1 MSDSD
6 RFQIWQ
12 RDNLADRDDGAEM
25 LSVGP
30 FRAVLSAAGEATQ
43 SSWVTIIDG
52 TAAEAETLKA
62 LTKLRSTF
70 KRHKVPLEIEYNET
84 LFPKVGEWL
93 EGAGLKLVERNS
105 LMSCRPDAFKPF
117 ATPEEVHLTQLSSAA
132 AAAEL
137 EAFQTIRWTDGGEI
151 NRPAPPV
158 ERLRADIG
166 RPNSVFL
173 LAWLDWEPV
182 GTGVSP
188 LAERR
193 RRDRRRGHAA
203 RPQAPRSRG
212 RHHLGACAAA
222 FRERRGLRL
231 SRRRQRRGGEGVRT
245 AWVLAIRRQ
254 PGVPMR
260 RPSRRGL
267 ALMYLRWRSRSCD

>member
-1 MSDSD
+1 MSDTD
-6 RFQIWQ
+6 RFQTWQ
-12 RDNLADRDDGAEM
+12 RDALVDREEGAEI

-43 SSWVTIIDG
+43 SGWVTIIDG

-93 EGAGLKLVERNS
+93 EGAGLKMVERNS

-137 EAFQTIRWTDGGEI
+137 EAFQTIRWTEGGEI
-151 NRPAPPV
+151 DRPAPPV
-158 ERLRADIG
+158 ERLRADIA

-182 GTGVSP
+182 GTGVSHS
-188 LAERR
+188 LKGAAEIVGVVTRQDRR
-193 RRDRRRGHAA
+193 RRGVAAAITSELVRRHFANGGDFAFLDAANDEAA
-203 RPQAPRSRG
+203 RVYERLGFSRF
-212 RHHLGACAAA
+212 GANLVY
-222 FRERRGLRL
+222 R
-231 SRRRQRRGGEGVRT
+231 
-245 AWVLAIRRQ
+245 
-254 PGVPMR
+254 
-260 RPSRRGL
+260 
-267 ALMYLRWRSRSCD
+267 

>member
-1 MSDSD
+1 M
-6 RFQIWQ
+6 
-12 RDNLADRDDGAEM
+12 
-25 LSVGP
+25 
-30 FRAVLSAAGEATQ
+30 
-43 SSWVTIIDG
+43 
-52 TAAEAETLKA
+52 
-62 LTKLRSTF
+62 
-70 KRHKVPLEIEYNET
+70 PLEIEYNET

-151 NRPAPPV
+151 KRPAPPV

-182 GTGVSP
+182 GTGVSHS
-188 LAERR
+188 LKGAAEIVGVVTRQDRR
-193 RRDRRRGHAA
+193 RRGVAAAITSELVRRHFANGGDFAFLDAANDEAA
-203 RPQAPRSRG
+203 RVYERLGFSRF
-212 RHHLGACAAA
+212 GANLVY
-222 FRERRGLRL
+222 R
-231 SRRRQRRGGEGVRT
+231 
-245 AWVLAIRRQ
+245 
-254 PGVPMR
+254 
-260 RPSRRGL
+260 
-267 ALMYLRWRSRSCD
+267 

>member
-1 MSDSD
+1 MSDTD
-6 RFQIWQ
+6 RFQTWQ
-12 RDNLADRDDGAEM
+12 RDTLADREDGAEM

-30 FRAVLSAAGEATQ
+30 FRAVFSAAGETTQ
-43 SSWVTIIDG
+43 NGWITLIDG

-70 KRHKVPLEIEYNET
+70 KRHKVPLEIEYNES

-105 LMSCRPDAFKPF
+105 LMSCRPEGFKPF

-137 EAFQTIRWTDGGEI
+137 EAFQAIRWTDGGEI
-151 NRPAPPV
+151 DRPAPPV
-158 ERLRADIG
+158 ERLRAEIA

-182 GTGVSP
+182 GTGVSHS
-188 LAERR
+188 LKGAAELVGVVTRQDRR
-193 RRDRRRGHAA
+193 RRGVAAAITSELVRRHFANGGDFAFLDAASEDAA
-203 RPQAPRSRG
+203 RVYERLGFSRF
-212 RHHLGACAAA
+212 GANLVY
-222 FRERRGLRL
+222 R
-231 SRRRQRRGGEGVRT
+231 
-245 AWVLAIRRQ
+245 
-254 PGVPMR
+254 
-260 RPSRRGL
+260 
-267 ALMYLRWRSRSCD
+267 